1 MKIIYLL
8 AYLLCFSLRISI
20 EIAQFLIFIKRA
32 KNPLSPKKIRNNLKR
47 FFIENGAF
55 ILKILFI
62 LKIDIF
68 DPETMNPEVV
78 MTILLRKC
86 AFLKWR
92 LWCFGIPE

>member
-1 MKIIYLL
+1 MKTLYFL
-8 AYLLCFSLRISI
+8 AIMLFTHNFDWNCRFFNFY
-20 EIAQFLIFIKRA
+20 QKKA
-32 KNPLSPKKIRNNLKR
+32 KNPLSPKKIQNNLKR

-62 LKIDIF
+62 LKIVIF
-68 DPETMNPEVV
+68 DPGTMSPEVV